1 VTYQFLKNLAD
12 RLLVRAPTTR
22 NLIKTAYH
30 TPAIK
35 KFLTRLPL
43 FRNLYHAVER
53 RDCFD
58 KFYGIDTSGIVPV
71 ELIHPDRSLTALI
84 CPYLGSRPAAVRSAF
99 TALGNINE
107 YSLVD
112 IGCGKGRVTVI
123 GTEFPFKEIIGVELS
138 AKLAKDA
145 RRNARVIAKI
155 HPNRPTITIHEAN
168 AIDFSLPKGRLVLF
182 MYHAFRRELFT
193 QLVAKLE
200 RRILSEGAH
209 LYFVY
214 NNPVCGDILDASPAF
229 TRWYAELIPNDPMDY
244 LPRGHDAIVVWQ
256 SVSGAIPTPHQRI
269 DRRIVVVDPLWKSD
283 LEA

>member
-1 VTYQFLKNLAD
+1 MTYQFLKNLAD
-12 RLLVRAPTTR
+12 KLLVRAPTIR

-35 KFLTRLPL
+35 KSLTRLPL

-53 RDCFD
+53 RDSFD
-58 KFYGIDTSGIVPV
+58 RFYGIDTSGIVPV

-99 TALGNINE
+99 TALGNIDE
-107 YSLVD
+107 YSLFD

-138 AKLAKDA
+138 AKLVKDA
-145 RRNARVIAKI
+145 KRNARLIAKI
-155 HPNRPTITIHEAN
+155 HPNRPTITIHQAN
-168 AIDFSLPKGRLVLF
+168 VIDFSLPKGRLVLF
-182 MYHAFRRELFT
+182 MYYSFRRELFT

-200 RRILSEGAH
+200 RWILSEGAH
-209 LYFVY
+209 VFFVY

-229 TRWYAELIPNDPMDY
+229 TRWYAELIPREPTDY
-244 LPRGHDAIVVWQ
+244 LPLGHDPVVVWQ
-256 SVSGAIPTPHQRI
+256 SVICAIPTPHQRI